1 MTRAVVLAT
10 WAVLAAGL
18 VACEVLALL
27 GRAVAGSSAVLGA
40 MSAAPVRR
48 VLLFVGWMWV
58 GWHFFAR

>member
-18 VACEVLALL
+18 IACEVLAVV
-27 GRAVAGSSAVLGA
+27 GRGVAGVRTVLGA
-40 MSAAPVRR
+40 VAATPARR
-48 VLLFVGWMWV
+48 ILLFVGWMWV

>member
-10 WAVLAAGL
+10 WAMLAAGL
-18 VACEVLALL
+18 VACEVLSLL
-27 GRAVAGSSAVLGA
+27 GRGVASVGTVVGAASAN
-40 MSAAPVRR
+40 PVRR